1 MTDIKRIRRLRRYLE
16 SKLGKN
22 KCGPP
27 ETWTDDEVRE
37 FAELQRYIHEEEFG
51 LTEKQREQLI
61 ADNETHTIRTDAGTG
76 TNKLSLL

>member
-37 FAELQRYIHEEEFG
+37 FAELQRYIHDEEFG
-51 LTEKQREQLI
+51 LTEKQREQLM
-61 ADNETHTIRTDAGTG
+61 RTMKPT
-76 TNKLSLL
+76 LLERMRGLELIS